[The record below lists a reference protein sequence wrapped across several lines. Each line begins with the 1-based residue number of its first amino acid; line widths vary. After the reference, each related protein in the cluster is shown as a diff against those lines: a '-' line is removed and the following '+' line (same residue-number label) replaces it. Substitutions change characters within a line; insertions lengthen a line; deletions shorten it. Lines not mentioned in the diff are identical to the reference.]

1 MLPKPSL
8 VLQVRLRP
16 EEYSDTA
23 AAEIK
28 RSYMYLAQS
37 VVSELDEGERAEG
50 NLMRLNVRLMKP
62 FWDASDPAAEQL
74 WRASFMPWLVNAT
87 RNMSTAMHNYNT
99 VLHPL
104 GAGNV
109 TYQWADFDFAPHAV
123 LRLKVDDEN
132 RIPSEAPALCD
143 KVRTLA
149 AEGAF
154 GENVARVR
162 IPSRASIA
170 AQEAAFEEEQAR
182 YRAALAAQDEDAE
195 DEARPFPLKRRPKA
209 KVRLR
214 PTRRLL
220 LLKTSKSLVS
230 LSPPT
235 WRTTPQLT
243 RPPRLPRV
251 PAKFSPSRCSASII
265 PSGTSNTPTAPSLSS
280 ILAFTK
286 LTPARIALPLFPN
299 LTIRASFPSL
309 ERAGRHPSGALPVCI
324 SDFSQKAV
332 LVRRLCRCR
341 ISNAEW
347 ALPARQPGIFGNSL
361 CHPKR
366 VTCTSEKL
374 ARCLRPR
381 GTSKLSKERTRKKR
395 RRMKW
400 AS

>member
-149 AEGAF
+149 AEGVF
-154 GENVARVR
+154 DENVARIR

-170 AQEAAFEEEQAR
+170 AQEAAFEEEQAC
-182 YRAALAAQDEDAE
+182 YRAALAAQNEAAEAAEEILADGAEADAQAEAAGSVEEPEAVQASATAEDASTA
-195 DEARPFPLKRRPKA
+195 EAD
-209 KVRLR
+209 
-214 PTRRLL
+214 
-220 LLKTSKSLVS
+220 
-230 LSPPT
+230 
-235 WRTTPQLT
+235 
-243 RPPRLPRV
+243 
-251 PAKFSPSRCSASII
+251 
-265 PSGTSNTPTAPSLSS
+265 
-280 ILAFTK
+280 
-286 LTPARIALPLFPN
+286 TPAAADA
-299 LTIRASFPSL
+299 TA
-309 ERAGRHPSGALPVCI
+309 AA
-324 SDFSQKAV
+324 
-332 LVRRLCRCR
+332 
-341 ISNAEW
+341 AE
-347 ALPARQPGIFGNSL
+347 
-361 CHPKR
+361 
-366 VTCTSEKL
+366 TSEAAGDAL
-374 ARCLRPR
+374 AEPVFNLDYSIWGIEYVD
-381 GTSKLSKERTRKKR
+381 GTVVEFDSRTH
-395 RRMKW
+395 
-400 AS
+400 

>member
-104 GAGNV
+104 GADNV

-149 AEGAF
+149 AEGVF
-154 GENVARVR
+154 DENVARIR
-162 IPSRASIA
+162 IPSRASLA
-170 AQEAAFEEEQAR
+170 AQKVAFEEEQAR
-182 YRAALAAQDEDAE
+182 YRAALAAQNEAAEAAEEILADGAEADAQAEAAGSVEEPEAVQASATAEDASTA
-195 DEARPFPLKRRPKA
+195 EAD
-209 KVRLR
+209 
-214 PTRRLL
+214 
-220 LLKTSKSLVS
+220 
-230 LSPPT
+230 
-235 WRTTPQLT
+235 TT
-243 RPPRLPRV
+243 
-251 PAKFSPSRCSASII
+251 AAADA
-265 PSGTSNTPTAPSLSS
+265 TA
-280 ILAFTK
+280 A
-286 LTPARIALPLFPN
+286 A
-299 LTIRASFPSL
+299 
-309 ERAGRHPSGALPVCI
+309 
-324 SDFSQKAV
+324 
-332 LVRRLCRCR
+332 
-341 ISNAEW
+341 AE
-347 ALPARQPGIFGNSL
+347 
-361 CHPKR
+361 
-366 VTCTSEKL
+366 TSEAAGDAL
-374 ARCLRPR
+374 AEPVFNLDYSIWGIEYVD
-381 GTSKLSKERTRKKR
+381 GTVVEFDSR
-395 RRMKW
+395 
-400 AS
+400 AH

>member
-149 AEGAF
+149 AEGVF
-154 GENVARVR
+154 GENVARIR
-162 IPSRASIA
+162 IPSRASLA
-170 AQEAAFEEEQAR
+170 AQKVAFEEEQAR
-182 YRAALAAQDEDAE
+182 YRAALAAQNEAAEAAEEILADGAEADAQAEAAGSVEEPEAVQASATAEDASTA
-195 DEARPFPLKRRPKA
+195 EAD
-209 KVRLR
+209 
-214 PTRRLL
+214 
-220 LLKTSKSLVS
+220 
-230 LSPPT
+230 
-235 WRTTPQLT
+235 TT
-243 RPPRLPRV
+243 
-251 PAKFSPSRCSASII
+251 AAADA
-265 PSGTSNTPTAPSLSS
+265 TA
-280 ILAFTK
+280 A
-286 LTPARIALPLFPN
+286 A
-299 LTIRASFPSL
+299 
-309 ERAGRHPSGALPVCI
+309 
-324 SDFSQKAV
+324 
-332 LVRRLCRCR
+332 
-341 ISNAEW
+341 AE
-347 ALPARQPGIFGNSL
+347 
-361 CHPKR
+361 
-366 VTCTSEKL
+366 TSEAAGDAL
-374 ARCLRPR
+374 AEPVFNLDYSIWGIEYVD
-381 GTSKLSKERTRKKR
+381 GTVVEFDSRTH
-395 RRMKW
+395 
-400 AS
+400 

>member
-149 AEGAF
+149 AEGVF
-154 GENVARVR
+154 DENVARIR
-162 IPSRASIA
+162 IPSRASLA
-170 AQEAAFEEEQAR
+170 AQKVAFEEEQAR
-182 YRAALAAQDEDAE
+182 YRAALAAQNEAAEAAEEILADGAEADAQAEAAGSVEEPEAVQTSATAEDASTA
-195 DEARPFPLKRRPKA
+195 EAD
-209 KVRLR
+209 
-214 PTRRLL
+214 
-220 LLKTSKSLVS
+220 
-230 LSPPT
+230 
-235 WRTTPQLT
+235 TT
-243 RPPRLPRV
+243 
-251 PAKFSPSRCSASII
+251 AAADA
-265 PSGTSNTPTAPSLSS
+265 TA
-280 ILAFTK
+280 A
-286 LTPARIALPLFPN
+286 A
-299 LTIRASFPSL
+299 
-309 ERAGRHPSGALPVCI
+309 
-324 SDFSQKAV
+324 
-332 LVRRLCRCR
+332 
-341 ISNAEW
+341 AE
-347 ALPARQPGIFGNSL
+347 
-361 CHPKR
+361 
-366 VTCTSEKL
+366 TSEAAGDAL
-374 ARCLRPR
+374 AEPVFNLDYSIWGIEYVD
-381 GTSKLSKERTRKKR
+381 GTVVEFDSRTH
-395 RRMKW
+395 
-400 AS
+400 

>member
-104 GAGNV
+104 GADNV

-149 AEGAF
+149 AEGVF
-154 GENVARVR
+154 DENVARIR
-162 IPSRASIA
+162 IPSRASLA
-170 AQEAAFEEEQAR
+170 AQKVAFEEEQAR
-182 YRAALAAQDEDAE
+182 YRAALAAQNEAAEAAEEILADGAEADAQAEAAGSVEEPEAVQASATAEDASTA
-195 DEARPFPLKRRPKA
+195 EAD
-209 KVRLR
+209 
-214 PTRRLL
+214 
-220 LLKTSKSLVS
+220 
-230 LSPPT
+230 
-235 WRTTPQLT
+235 TT
-243 RPPRLPRV
+243 
-251 PAKFSPSRCSASII
+251 AAADA
-265 PSGTSNTPTAPSLSS
+265 TA
-280 ILAFTK
+280 A
-286 LTPARIALPLFPN
+286 A
-299 LTIRASFPSL
+299 
-309 ERAGRHPSGALPVCI
+309 
-324 SDFSQKAV
+324 
-332 LVRRLCRCR
+332 
-341 ISNAEW
+341 AE
-347 ALPARQPGIFGNSL
+347 
-361 CHPKR
+361 
-366 VTCTSEKL
+366 TSEAAGDAL
-374 ARCLRPR
+374 AEPVFNLDYSIWGIEYVD
-381 GTSKLSKERTRKKR
+381 GTVVEFDSRTH
-395 RRMKW
+395 
-400 AS
+400 

>member
-149 AEGAF
+149 AEGVF
-154 GENVARVR
+154 DENVARIR

-170 AQEAAFEEEQAR
+170 AQEAAFEEEQAC
-182 YRAALAAQDEDAE
+182 YRAALAAQNEAAE
-195 DEARPFPLKRRPKA
+195 DEAAVPAETAAEGEGSFEADEAAVVTEDIEELGIAQPSDLA
-209 KVRLR
+209 DDAAADA
-214 PTRRLL
+214 
-220 LLKTSKSLVS
+220 
-230 LSPPT
+230 
-235 WRTTPQLT
+235 TTEAPEGA
-243 RPPRLPRV
+243 
-251 PAKFSPSRCSASII
+251 AKFSPSRCSASII
-265 PSGTSNTPTAPSLSS
+265 PSGVSNTPTAPSLSS

-309 ERAGRHPSGALPVCI
+309 ERAGRHPSGALPVRI

>member
-149 AEGAF
+149 AEGVF
-154 GENVARVR
+154 DENVARIR
-162 IPSRASIA
+162 IPSRASLA
-170 AQEAAFEEEQAR
+170 AQKVAFEEEQAR
-182 YRAALAAQDEDAE
+182 YRAALAAQNEAAE
-195 DEARPFPLKRRPKA
+195 DEAAVPAETAAEGEGWRTFVIPLNGFRCA
-209 KVRLR
+209 
-214 PTRRLL
+214 RRLL
-220 LLKTSKSLVS
+220 VIAQAILWQKI
-230 LSPPT
+230 
-235 WRTTPQLT
+235 LT
-243 RPPRLPRV
+243 RKYHCNAYIKSV
-251 PAKFSPSRCSASII
+251 MFVYKNEHIEII
-265 PSGTSNTPTAPSLSS
+265 
-280 ILAFTK
+280 
-286 LTPARIALPLFPN
+286 R
-299 LTIRASFPSL
+299 
-309 ERAGRHPSGALPVCI
+309 
-324 SDFSQKAV
+324 
-332 LVRRLCRCR
+332 
-341 ISNAEW
+341 
-347 ALPARQPGIFGNSL
+347 
-361 CHPKR
+361 
-366 VTCTSEKL
+366 
-374 ARCLRPR
+374 
-381 GTSKLSKERTRKKR
+381 
-395 RRMKW
+395 
-400 AS
+400 

>member
-149 AEGAF
+149 AEGVF
-154 GENVARVR
+154 DENVARIR
-162 IPSRASIA
+162 IPSRVSIA
-170 AQEAAFEEEQAR
+170 AQKVAFEEEQAR
-182 YRAALAAQDEDAE
+182 YRAALAAQNEAAEAAEEILADGAEADAQAEAAGSVEEPEAVQASATAEDASTA
-195 DEARPFPLKRRPKA
+195 EAD
-209 KVRLR
+209 
-214 PTRRLL
+214 
-220 LLKTSKSLVS
+220 
-230 LSPPT
+230 
-235 WRTTPQLT
+235 TT
-243 RPPRLPRV
+243 
-251 PAKFSPSRCSASII
+251 AAADA
-265 PSGTSNTPTAPSLSS
+265 TA
-280 ILAFTK
+280 A
-286 LTPARIALPLFPN
+286 A
-299 LTIRASFPSL
+299 
-309 ERAGRHPSGALPVCI
+309 
-324 SDFSQKAV
+324 
-332 LVRRLCRCR
+332 
-341 ISNAEW
+341 AE
-347 ALPARQPGIFGNSL
+347 
-361 CHPKR
+361 
-366 VTCTSEKL
+366 TSEAAGDAL
-374 ARCLRPR
+374 AEPVFNLDYSIWGIEYVD
-381 GTSKLSKERTRKKR
+381 GTVVEFDSRTH
-395 RRMKW
+395 
-400 AS
+400 

>member
-149 AEGAF
+149 AEGVF
-154 GENVARVR
+154 DENVARIR
-162 IPSRASIA
+162 IPSRASLA
-170 AQEAAFEEEQAR
+170 AQKVAFEEEQAR
-182 YRAALAAQDEDAE
+182 YRTALAAQNEAAEAAEEILADGAEADAQAEAAGSVEEPEAVQASATAEDASTA
-195 DEARPFPLKRRPKA
+195 EAD
-209 KVRLR
+209 
-214 PTRRLL
+214 
-220 LLKTSKSLVS
+220 
-230 LSPPT
+230 
-235 WRTTPQLT
+235 TT
-243 RPPRLPRV
+243 
-251 PAKFSPSRCSASII
+251 AAADA
-265 PSGTSNTPTAPSLSS
+265 TA
-280 ILAFTK
+280 A
-286 LTPARIALPLFPN
+286 A
-299 LTIRASFPSL
+299 
-309 ERAGRHPSGALPVCI
+309 
-324 SDFSQKAV
+324 
-332 LVRRLCRCR
+332 
-341 ISNAEW
+341 AE
-347 ALPARQPGIFGNSL
+347 
-361 CHPKR
+361 
-366 VTCTSEKL
+366 TSEAAGDAL
-374 ARCLRPR
+374 AEPVFNLDYSIWGIEYVD
-381 GTSKLSKERTRKKR
+381 GTVVEFDSRTH
-395 RRMKW
+395 
-400 AS
+400 

>member
-104 GAGNV
+104 GAQRCLPVGPEPSTSPPN
-109 TYQWADFDFAPHAV
+109 AA

-149 AEGAF
+149 AEGVF
-154 GENVARVR
+154 DENVARIR
-162 IPSRASIA
+162 IPSRASLA

-195 DEARPFPLKRRPKA
+195 DEAA
-209 KVRLR
+209 
-214 PTRRLL
+214 
-220 LLKTSKSLVS
+220 
-230 LSPPT
+230 
-235 WRTTPQLT
+235 
-243 RPPRLPRV
+243 V
-251 PAKFSPSRCSASII
+251 PAETAAEGEGSFEADEAAVVTEDIEELGIAQPSDLADDAAADATTEAPEGASEVLAEPVFSLDYSIWGIEYTDGTVVEFDSRI
-265 PSGTSNTPTAPSLSS
+265 
-280 ILAFTK
+280 
-286 LTPARIALPLFPN
+286 
-299 LTIRASFPSL
+299 
-309 ERAGRHPSGALPVCI
+309 H
-324 SDFSQKAV
+324 
-332 LVRRLCRCR
+332 
-341 ISNAEW
+341 
-347 ALPARQPGIFGNSL
+347 
-361 CHPKR
+361 
-366 VTCTSEKL
+366 
-374 ARCLRPR
+374 
-381 GTSKLSKERTRKKR
+381 
-395 RRMKW
+395 
-400 AS
+400 

>member
-37 VVSELDEGERAEG
+37 VVSELDEGECAEG

-132 RIPSEAPALCD
+132 RIPSEAPAPCD

-149 AEGAF
+149 AEGVF
-154 GENVARVR
+154 DENVARIR
-162 IPSRASIA
+162 IPSRASLA
-170 AQEAAFEEEQAR
+170 AQKVAFEEEQAR
-182 YRAALAAQDEDAE
+182 YRAALAAQNEAAEAAEEILADGAEADAQAEAAGSVEEPEAVQASATAEDASTA
-195 DEARPFPLKRRPKA
+195 EAD
-209 KVRLR
+209 
-214 PTRRLL
+214 
-220 LLKTSKSLVS
+220 
-230 LSPPT
+230 
-235 WRTTPQLT
+235 TT
-243 RPPRLPRV
+243 
-251 PAKFSPSRCSASII
+251 AAADA
-265 PSGTSNTPTAPSLSS
+265 TA
-280 ILAFTK
+280 A
-286 LTPARIALPLFPN
+286 A
-299 LTIRASFPSL
+299 
-309 ERAGRHPSGALPVCI
+309 
-324 SDFSQKAV
+324 
-332 LVRRLCRCR
+332 
-341 ISNAEW
+341 AE
-347 ALPARQPGIFGNSL
+347 
-361 CHPKR
+361 
-366 VTCTSEKL
+366 TSEAAGDAL
-374 ARCLRPR
+374 AEPVFNLDYSIWGIEYVD
-381 GTSKLSKERTRKKR
+381 GTVVEFDSRTH
-395 RRMKW
+395 
-400 AS
+400 

>member
-8 VLQVRLRP
+8 VLQVRLRS

-149 AEGAF
+149 AEGVF
-154 GENVARVR
+154 DENVARIR
-162 IPSRASIA
+162 IPSRASLA
-170 AQEAAFEEEQAR
+170 AQKVAFEEEQAR
-182 YRAALAAQDEDAE
+182 YRAALAAQNEAAEAAEEILADGAEADVQAEAAGSVEEPEAVQASATAEDASTA
-195 DEARPFPLKRRPKA
+195 EAD
-209 KVRLR
+209 
-214 PTRRLL
+214 
-220 LLKTSKSLVS
+220 
-230 LSPPT
+230 
-235 WRTTPQLT
+235 TT
-243 RPPRLPRV
+243 
-251 PAKFSPSRCSASII
+251 AAADA
-265 PSGTSNTPTAPSLSS
+265 TA
-280 ILAFTK
+280 A
-286 LTPARIALPLFPN
+286 A
-299 LTIRASFPSL
+299 
-309 ERAGRHPSGALPVCI
+309 
-324 SDFSQKAV
+324 
-332 LVRRLCRCR
+332 
-341 ISNAEW
+341 AE
-347 ALPARQPGIFGNSL
+347 
-361 CHPKR
+361 
-366 VTCTSEKL
+366 TSEAAGDAL
-374 ARCLRPR
+374 AEPVFNLDYSIWGIEYVD
-381 GTSKLSKERTRKKR
+381 GTVVEFDSRTH
-395 RRMKW
+395 
-400 AS
+400 

>member
-16 EEYSDTA
+16 EEYSDAA

-62 FWDASDPAAEQL
+62 FWDPADPAAEEL
-74 WRASFMPWLVNAT
+74 WQASFMPWLANAT

-109 TYQWADFDFAPHAV
+109 TYQWADFDFAPHGV

-132 RIPSEAPALCD
+132 RIPSEAPAFCD
-143 KVRTLA
+143 KVRALA

-182 YRAALAAQDEDAE
+182 YRAALAAQGGTAEGENVDAALTGADDVSVEPANEVGEIAEIAESAEAAEAVQVAEAADAAESAKTAEADAAIEASEDALTE
-195 DEARPFPLKRRPKA
+195 PVFNLDYSIWGIEYADGTVVEFD
-209 KVRLR
+209 
-214 PTRRLL
+214 
-220 LLKTSKSLVS
+220 S
-230 LSPPT
+230 
-235 WRTTPQLT
+235 RT
-243 RPPRLPRV
+243 
-251 PAKFSPSRCSASII
+251 
-265 PSGTSNTPTAPSLSS
+265 
-280 ILAFTK
+280 
-286 LTPARIALPLFPN
+286 
-299 LTIRASFPSL
+299 
-309 ERAGRHPSGALPVCI
+309 H
-324 SDFSQKAV
+324 
-332 LVRRLCRCR
+332 
-341 ISNAEW
+341 
-347 ALPARQPGIFGNSL
+347 
-361 CHPKR
+361 
-366 VTCTSEKL
+366 
-374 ARCLRPR
+374 
-381 GTSKLSKERTRKKR
+381 
-395 RRMKW
+395 
-400 AS
+400 

>member
-132 RIPSEAPALCD
+132 RIPAEAPALCD

-149 AEGAF
+149 AEGVF
-154 GENVARVR
+154 DENVARIR
-162 IPSRASIA
+162 IPSRVSIA

-182 YRAALAAQDEDAE
+182 YRAALAAQNEAAEAAEEILADGAEADAQAEAAGSVEEPEAVQASATAEDASTA
-195 DEARPFPLKRRPKA
+195 EAD
-209 KVRLR
+209 
-214 PTRRLL
+214 
-220 LLKTSKSLVS
+220 
-230 LSPPT
+230 
-235 WRTTPQLT
+235 TT
-243 RPPRLPRV
+243 
-251 PAKFSPSRCSASII
+251 AAADA
-265 PSGTSNTPTAPSLSS
+265 TA
-280 ILAFTK
+280 AAT
-286 LTPARIALPLFPN
+286 
-299 LTIRASFPSL
+299 
-309 ERAGRHPSGALPVCI
+309 E
-324 SDFSQKAV
+324 
-332 LVRRLCRCR
+332 
-341 ISNAEW
+341 
-347 ALPARQPGIFGNSL
+347 
-361 CHPKR
+361 
-366 VTCTSEKL
+366 TSEAAGDAL
-374 ARCLRPR
+374 AEPVFNLDYSIWGIEYVD
-381 GTSKLSKERTRKKR
+381 GTVVEFDSRTH
-395 RRMKW
+395 
-400 AS
+400 

>member
-1 MLPKPSL
+1 
-8 VLQVRLRP
+8 
-16 EEYSDTA
+16 
-23 AAEIK
+23 
-28 RSYMYLAQS
+28 
-37 VVSELDEGERAEG
+37 
-50 NLMRLNVRLMKP
+50 MRLNVRLMKP

-109 TYQWADFDFAPHAV
+109 TYQWADFDFAPHAA

-149 AEGAF
+149 AEGVF
-154 GENVARVR
+154 DENVARIR
-162 IPSRASIA
+162 IPSRASLA
-170 AQEAAFEEEQAR
+170 AQEAAFEGGTR
-182 YRAALAAQDEDAE
+182 LATAPLWPPRMKMPKMK
-195 DEARPFPLKRRPKA
+195 RPFPLKRRPKA

-265 PSGTSNTPTAPSLSS
+265 PSGASNTPTAPSLSS

-309 ERAGRHPSGALPVCI
+309 ERAGRHPSGALPVRH
-324 SDFSQKAV
+324 FAV
-332 LVRRLCRCR
+332 LGGLAFNGCRRLCR
-341 ISNAEW
+341 
-347 ALPARQPGIFGNSL
+347 
-361 CHPKR
+361 
-366 VTCTSEKL
+366 
-374 ARCLRPR
+374 
-381 GTSKLSKERTRKKR
+381 
-395 RRMKW
+395 
-400 AS
+400 

>member
-149 AEGAF
+149 AEGVF
-154 GENVARVR
+154 DENVARIR

-170 AQEAAFEEEQAR
+170 AQKAAFEEEQAR
-182 YRAALAAQDEDAE
+182 YRAALAAQNETAEVAEEVLADGAEADVQAEAAGSVEEPETAQTSATAEDASTA
-195 DEARPFPLKRRPKA
+195 EAD
-209 KVRLR
+209 
-214 PTRRLL
+214 
-220 LLKTSKSLVS
+220 
-230 LSPPT
+230 
-235 WRTTPQLT
+235 TTAAT
-243 RPPRLPRV
+243 D
-251 PAKFSPSRCSASII
+251 AA
-265 PSGTSNTPTAPSLSS
+265 A
-280 ILAFTK
+280 A
-286 LTPARIALPLFPN
+286 A
-299 LTIRASFPSL
+299 
-309 ERAGRHPSGALPVCI
+309 
-324 SDFSQKAV
+324 
-332 LVRRLCRCR
+332 
-341 ISNAEW
+341 AE
-347 ALPARQPGIFGNSL
+347 
-361 CHPKR
+361 
-366 VTCTSEKL
+366 TSEAAGDAL
-374 ARCLRPR
+374 AEPVFNLDYSIWGIEYVD
-381 GTSKLSKERTRKKR
+381 GTVVEFDSRTH
-395 RRMKW
+395 
-400 AS
+400 

>member
-149 AEGAF
+149 AEGVF
-154 GENVARVR
+154 DENVARIR

-170 AQEAAFEEEQAR
+170 AQEAAFEEEQAC
-182 YRAALAAQDEDAE
+182 YRAALAAQNEAAE
-195 DEARPFPLKRRPKA
+195 DEAA
-209 KVRLR
+209 
-214 PTRRLL
+214 
-220 LLKTSKSLVS
+220 
-230 LSPPT
+230 
-235 WRTTPQLT
+235 
-243 RPPRLPRV
+243 V
-251 PAKFSPSRCSASII
+251 PAETTAEGEGSFEADEAAVVTEDIEELGIAQPSDLADDAAADATTEAPEGASEVLAEPVFSLDYSIWGIEYTDGTVVELDSRI
-265 PSGTSNTPTAPSLSS
+265 
-280 ILAFTK
+280 
-286 LTPARIALPLFPN
+286 
-299 LTIRASFPSL
+299 
-309 ERAGRHPSGALPVCI
+309 H
-324 SDFSQKAV
+324 
-332 LVRRLCRCR
+332 
-341 ISNAEW
+341 
-347 ALPARQPGIFGNSL
+347 
-361 CHPKR
+361 
-366 VTCTSEKL
+366 
-374 ARCLRPR
+374 
-381 GTSKLSKERTRKKR
+381 
-395 RRMKW
+395 
-400 AS
+400 